1 MFPKHVVLSFV
12 NPGTMRPPKVNLQ
25 RQSSSEDFN
34 VTLLCIAKDFY
45 PDEIF
50 LKWEEE
56 NQEMSFKGYDAHGMK
71 CDHEK
76 QTCSLL
82 SMLEVPTSKW
92 MMGASYRCLVAHVSS
107 ENIITRT
114 TNFLTGKDNNN
125 ASNYPDSGAHVIM
138 HPLCIFPFYI
148 KTICTHWMFLS
159 FFFDWHLL
167 YTKKSHNFGQCNTP
181 KMLYGL

>member
-1 MFPKHVVLSFV
+1 
-12 NPGTMRPPKVNLQ
+12 MRPPKVDLQ

-56 NQEMSFKGYDAHGMK
+56 NQEISFKGYDTHGMK

-107 ENIITRT
+107 ENIIDRT
-114 TNFLTGKDNNN
+114 TNFLTGKKNQCPNC
-125 ASNYPDSGAHVIM
+125 GALVIM
-138 HPLCIFPFYI
+138 HLLCIFPCYI
-148 KTICTHWMFLS
+148 KTICTNLMFLS
-159 FFFDWHLL
+159 FFFDWHLV
-167 YTKKSHNFGQCNTP
+167 YTKKSHNLSQCNTP
-181 KMLYGL
+181 KMLSKGNEVFF